1 MRKSVCTFLLPFVII
16 SLCLMPFRTSSAFT
30 VGEEREV
37 GEKLLYTVR
46 TAFEIIDDPD
56 IQQYITKL
64 GEEVIGV
71 AGVQFF
77 DYHFFIIKNKEFN
90 AFAAPSGLIFFH
102 SGLVEKVEDEN
113 ELVSVIAHEI
123 GHIAKRHI
131 SSRIA
136 KEKKISV
143 ATLGMMLASLAL
155 GGGAATE
162 ALLAGSM
169 AAGRSASLH
178 FSRLDEE
185 EADLLAYEWMKR
197 LGRHPQGQVDM
208 LKTMRQIARYRSG
221 MIPQYLLTHP
231 NPEAR
236 LDYVQTLIASEA
248 EELQDFD
255 TGEDFAFTRFKYRIM
270 AETKDSMS
278 LRSYFSSVLASSR
291 ADEFDMVMAKYG
303 LSLLERA
310 ENNYETSRR
319 LLAEVIDR
327 FGLRNEL
334 VIDRGLI
341 EYESGETEKAYS
353 TFASAYDRN
362 RTDMYAAFSLAKASF
377 QLGMLDKAHTL
388 YREVMYEMPEYAQV
402 YFELGRL
409 SAAQGKAAEPKYY
422 LGKYHLL
429 QGKLDLAQHNLEIAL
444 AKDGLDGLDDLLAED
459 AERSL
464 ELIARIQKK

>member
-1 MRKSVCTFLLPFVII
+1 MRKSVCAILLPIVCI
-16 SLCLMPFRTSSAFT
+16 SLSLLPLRSMAFT

-46 TAFEIIDDPD
+46 SAFEVIDDPD
-56 IQQYITKL
+56 ISQYITSL

-71 AGVQFF
+71 AGIQFF
-77 DYHFFIIKNKEFN
+77 EYHFFIIKNKEFN

-102 SGLVEKVEDEN
+102 SGLIEKVDDEN
-113 ELVSVIAHEI
+113 ELISVLAHEI

-131 SSRIA
+131 SSRIG
-136 KEKKISV
+136 KEKKISI
-143 ATLGMMLASLAL
+143 ATMGMMLASLAL

-185 EADLLAYEWMKR
+185 EADLLAYGWMKR
-197 LGRHPQGQVDM
+197 MERNPQGQVDM

-236 LDYVQTLIASEA
+236 LDYVQTLVASDR
-248 EELQDFD
+248 EELQNFEGGDNFS
-255 TGEDFAFTRFKYRIM
+255 FTRFKYRIM
-270 AETKDSMS
+270 AETKDSLS
-278 LRSYFSSVLASSR
+278 LRSYYSSVLASSR
-291 ADEFDMVMAKYG
+291 ANEFDIIMAKYG

-310 ENNYETSRR
+310 ENNYETGHQ
-319 LLAEVIDR
+319 LLQEVIDH
-327 FGLRNEL
+327 FGPRNEL
-334 VIDRGLI
+334 MVDKGLL
-341 EYESGETEKAYS
+341 EFESGKTDAAYS
-353 TFASAYDRN
+353 TLSAAYDRD
-362 RTDMYAAFSLAKASF
+362 RTDMYAAFSLAKVSF
-377 QLGMLDKAHTL
+377 HRGMLEKAQTL
-388 YREVMYEMPEYAQV
+388 YQGVIFAMPDFAQG

-409 SAAQGKAAEPKYY
+409 SAAQGKRGEPKYY

-429 QGKLDLAQHNLEIAL
+429 QGKLPLAKHNLETAMAADDLLPQL
-444 AKDGLDGLDDLLAED
+444 AKDARE
-459 AERSL
+459 SL
-464 ELIARIQKK
+464 ELIERLEK

>member
-1 MRKSVCTFLLPFVII
+1 MRKSVCSFLLPIVCI
-16 SLCLMPFRTSSAFT
+16 SLCLLPLRSMAFT

-46 TAFEIIDDPD
+46 AAFEVIDAPD
-56 IQQYITKL
+56 IHQYITGL
-64 GEEVIGV
+64 GEEVLEV
-71 AGVQFF
+71 AGIQFF
-77 DYHFFIIKNKEFN
+77 DYHFFIIDNKEFN

-102 SGLVEKVEDEN
+102 SGLIEKVEDEN

-136 KEKKISV
+136 KEKKISI
-143 ATLGMMLASLAL
+143 ATFGMMLASLAL

-197 LGRHPQGQVDM
+197 MGRHPQGQVDM

-236 LDYVQTLIASEA
+236 LDYVQTLVASDD
-248 EELQDFD
+248 EELKRFEGGDDF
-255 TGEDFAFTRFKYRIM
+255 GFARFKYRIM
-270 AETKDSMS
+270 MKTKDSIS
-278 LRSYFSSVLASSR
+278 LRSYCASVLASSR
-291 ADEFDMVMAKYG
+291 ADEFDVIMAKYG
-303 LSLLERA
+303 LSLLDRA
-310 ENNYETSRR
+310 ENNYDTSRE
-319 LLAEVIDR
+319 LLEEVIDY
-327 FGLRNEL
+327 FGPRNEL
-334 VIDRGLI
+334 MVDKGLL
-341 EYESGETEKAYS
+341 EHESGDNDTAYS
-353 TFASAYDRN
+353 TLVAVYDRD
-362 RTDMYAAFSLAKASF
+362 RADMYAAFSLAKVSF
-377 QLGMLDKAHTL
+377 QRGMLEKAEAL
-388 YREVMYEMPEYAQV
+388 YQEVVFEMPEFARG

-409 SAAQGKAAEPKYY
+409 SAAQGKTGEPKYY

-429 QGKLDLAQHNLEIAL
+429 QGKLPLAKHNLEKAIAG
-444 AKDGLDGLDDLLAED
+444 DYLDPALAED
-459 AERSL
+459 ARQSL
-464 ELIARIQKK
+464 ELIERLEK